1 MSQSAMDEIALVP
14 TANDETAFTARPEE
28 PAVHVV
34 TSRTD
39 SRKAKLAKKYQ
50 RTPLAFYQALALGAL
65 LLILILVCVAVETW
79 RNTSRVSDG
88 TKPHSQDDETY
99 HLSIVE
105 EVNSQVGIT
114 WKARY
119 NKFAS
124 RSEVTTGTVSDA
136 DTARMILKKFFDL
149 DDQQLLQDTE
159 KHIEGLWRMKL
170 NIPKSFDV
178 RAAWPQCWAVHQIFN
193 QAGCGSCWSVAATSV
208 MSDRVC
214 IHSNGTVQTQISALD
229 LTSCCLS
236 CGGCQGTHWAL
247 SAFTYWK
254 EHGIVSGGAFGSHEG
269 CRPYTFEP
277 SCGAPCG
284 SSLYRKDR
292 TPRCER
298 QCQELYHKTYDQ
310 DLVQARKAYWLRA
323 INGSAEYTPVVKST
337 LQRLINGKFTEILQR
352 ELMTYGPV
360 LACFTLFEDFQHYMS
375 GIYRTDENRSLQ
387 LYGHCAKL
395 MGWGEEGGV
404 KYWLY
409 ANTWGR
415 DWGEHGFFR
424 IDMDEIPEEVV
435 AGVM

>member
-1 MSQSAMDEIALVP
+1 MTQSAMDEIALVP
-14 TANDETAFTARPEE
+14 TANDEAAFTARTEE

-50 RTPLAFYQALALGAL
+50 RTPLAFYQA
-65 LLILILVCVAVETW
+65 
-79 RNTSRVSDG
+79 
-88 TKPHSQDDETY
+88 
-99 HLSIVE
+99 
-105 EVNSQVGIT
+105 
-114 WKARY
+114 RY

-124 RSEVTTGTVSDA
+124 RSEVNTGTLSDA

-149 DDQQLLQDTE
+149 DDEQLLQDTE

-170 NIPKSFDV
+170 NIPKFFDV

-236 CGGCQGTHWAL
+236 CGGC
-247 SAFTYWK
+247 TYVFP
-254 EHGIVSGGAFGSHEG
+254 VSLNIRGAFGSHEG

-298 QCQELYHKTYDQ
+298 QCQELYHKSYDQ

-323 INGSAEYTPVVKST
+323 INGSAEYTPVVKTT

-424 IDMDEIPEEVV
+424 IAMDEIPEEVV

>member
-105 EVNSQVGIT
+105 E
-114 WKARY
+114 ARY

-159 KHIEGLWRMKL
+159 KHIEGLWR
-170 NIPKSFDV
+170 
-178 RAAWPQCWAVHQIFN
+178 
-193 QAGCGSCWSVAATSV
+193 
-208 MSDRVC
+208 
-214 IHSNGTVQTQISALD
+214 
-229 LTSCCLS
+229 
-236 CGGCQGTHWAL
+236 CQGTHWAL

-337 LQRLINGKFTEILQR
+337 LQRLINVFAMFSDLRVDHR
-352 ELMTYGPV
+352 ERRVWSRRGLGPIDAEGV
-360 LACFTLFEDFQHYMS
+360 IDRMLAETRWATKSETS
-375 GIYRTDENRSLQ
+375 AS
-387 LYGHCAKL
+387 
-395 MGWGEEGGV
+395 EEGLA
-404 KYWLY
+404 LY
-409 ANTWGR
+409 VDR
-415 DWGEHGFFR
+415 DGAASIDPQGAGFQKVTLA
-424 IDMDEIPEEVV
+424 DTSS
-435 AGVM
+435 